1 MLNYFV
7 APRSSNYTEVIME
20 EQDYDV
26 VVDTLEKARVRLWA
40 LTRSNMEHGMMNIM
54 DDIRLDHIDQLSK
67 AIIMWKDH
75 KNLKPK
81 AEV

>member
-1 MLNYFV
+1 
-7 APRSSNYTEVIME
+7 ME

-54 DDIRLDHIDQLSK
+54 DDIRLEHIDQLSK
-67 AIIMWKDH
+67 AINMWKDH
-75 KNLKPK
+75 KNLKSK
-81 AEV
+81 AAV